1 MNTVNFKLTGINSK
15 IIPTLIVDNQVIKL
29 FMNEFGSYEGMLET
43 DKDELEITLT
53 SEHELNSNLWWLY
66 SLIAFIVSVLGIFNP
81 FYDRKCIA
89 IDCSFKLHV
98 NKTSNIKFK
107 FNTLKKQQKA
117 VEYEADND
125 LLELKNVY
133 SVNKKCKRRWLFLFI
148 IKIIAWVAIAIFLGK
163 YISNII

>member
-98 NKTSNIKFK
+98 NKNSNIKFK

-117 VEYEADND
+117 V
-125 LLELKNVY
+125 
-133 SVNKKCKRRWLFLFI
+133 
-148 IKIIAWVAIAIFLGK
+148 
-163 YISNII
+163 